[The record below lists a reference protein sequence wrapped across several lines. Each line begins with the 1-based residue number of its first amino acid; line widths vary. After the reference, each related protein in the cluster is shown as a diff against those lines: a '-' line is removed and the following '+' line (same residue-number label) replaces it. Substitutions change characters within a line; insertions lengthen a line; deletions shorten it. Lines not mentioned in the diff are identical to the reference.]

1 VLTVDLNG
9 ILDREKKAVLD
20 RWFKQV
26 ADSYPA
32 ETSLFLASRQ
42 DRFANPVGAAVSGG
56 LKGLLEGLLADA
68 DSEELAPYLDDI
80 VRIRAVQKFSPS
92 EAVSFIFA
100 LKGIIREIAAEE
112 KGQGDPAGL
121 EAMRAMEARI
131 DRLALLAFDNYSA
144 CREKLFEIKLRELR
158 DRLAMGAGVPFDGV
172 TGACGA
178 QGQELQGGTTMK
190 QGES

>member
-1 VLTVDLNG
+1 VLTVDLND
-9 ILDREKKAVLD
+9 ILDRKKKAVLD
-20 RWFKQV
+20 RWFQAV

-32 ETSLFLASRQ
+32 ETSLFLRSRQ
-42 DRFANPVGAAVSGG
+42 DRFANPVGAAVQGG

-68 DSEELAPYLDDI
+68 DSEQVAPFLDDI

-100 LKGIIREIAAEE
+100 LKGIIREVAAEE
-112 KGQGDPAGL
+112 KGEGDPAGV
-121 EAMRAMEARI
+121 EAMEARI
-131 DRLALLAFDNYSA
+131 DRLALQAFDNYSA
-144 CREKLFEIKLRELR
+144 CREKLYEIKLRELR
-158 DRLAMGAGVPFDGV
+158 DRIAIGAGVPFDGV

>member
-1 VLTVDLNG
+1 MDLNG
-9 ILDREKKAVLD
+9 ILDRKKKTVLD
-20 RWFKQV
+20 RWFQAV
-26 ADSYPA
+26 AESYPA
-32 ETSLFLASRQ
+32 ETSLFLRSRQ

-56 LKGLLEGLLADA
+56 LKGLLEGLLTDA
-68 DSEELAPYLDDI
+68 GEEEMAPFLDDI

-92 EAVSFIFA
+92 AAVSFIFA
-100 LKGIIREIAAEE
+100 LKGIIREMAAEE

-121 EAMRAMEARI
+121 EAMRAMEERI